1 MDFLIF
7 GTSPLTPL
15 GFFPLF
21 SNKYINLK
29 MCTFG
34 TKFPNIDNWN
44 YISKFRI
51 WYLEMDVHFQKSIFG
66 ILVPNGPYKK
76 VLPYFESSGYNFS
89 PKILK
94 IGICHTLT
102 FAIIVC
108 IFLSFRL
115 YSVHLSHYLTNLM
128 TMMY

>member
-1 MDFLIF
+1 
-7 GTSPLTPL
+7 
-15 GFFPLF
+15 
-21 SNKYINLK
+21 

-76 VLPYFESSGYNFS
+76 VLP
-89 PKILK
+89 L
-94 IGICHTLT
+94 
-102 FAIIVC
+102 
-108 IFLSFRL
+108 FLGRL
-115 YSVHLSHYLTNLM
+115 YSPESIILSRIESLGPV
-128 TMMY
+128 

>member
-1 MDFLIF
+1 
-7 GTSPLTPL
+7 
-15 GFFPLF
+15 
-21 SNKYINLK
+21 

-76 VLPYFESSGYNFS
+76 VLPRKLPENGQNSEFTHIFELVA
-89 PKILK
+89 K
-94 IGICHTLT
+94 
-102 FAIIVC
+102 
-108 IFLSFRL
+108 
-115 YSVHLSHYLTNLM
+115 
-128 TMMY
+128 

>member
-1 MDFLIF
+1 
-7 GTSPLTPL
+7 
-15 GFFPLF
+15 
-21 SNKYINLK
+21 

-76 VLPYFESSGYNFS
+76 VLPG
-89 PKILK
+89 
-94 IGICHTLT
+94 TLT
-102 FAIIVC
+102 QDN
-108 IFLSFRL
+108 S
-115 YSVHLSHYLTNLM
+115 
-128 TMMY
+128 TMQ

>member
-1 MDFLIF
+1 
-7 GTSPLTPL
+7 
-15 GFFPLF
+15 
-21 SNKYINLK
+21 

-76 VLPYFESSGYNFS
+76 VLPKKFGHKFSGQAGQILMS
-89 PKILK
+89 IPKK
-94 IGICHTLT
+94 
-102 FAIIVC
+102 VC
-108 IFLSFRL
+108 K
-115 YSVHLSHYLTNLM
+115 V
-128 TMMY
+128 

>member
-1 MDFLIF
+1 
-7 GTSPLTPL
+7 
-15 GFFPLF
+15 
-21 SNKYINLK
+21 

-76 VLPYFESSGYNFS
+76 VLPHIELQNWQKNGH
-89 PKILK
+89 P
-94 IGICHTLT
+94 G
-102 FAIIVC
+102 
-108 IFLSFRL
+108 LSN
-115 YSVHLSHYLTNLM
+115 VSHHY
-128 TMMY
+128 

>member
-1 MDFLIF
+1 MSQFQFGNFEILKIWTPITLLKIVHNLNVDFLIF

-66 ILVPNGPYKK
+66 ILVPNGPLIE
-76 VLPYFESSGYNFS
+76 VLPM
-89 PKILK
+89 I
-94 IGICHTLT
+94 
-102 FAIIVC
+102 
-108 IFLSFRL
+108 
-115 YSVHLSHYLTNLM
+115 
-128 TMMY
+128 